1 MKFNKFK
8 ILTLI
13 VSSFVLFSACEDDDK
28 DKDKGPALGDIV
40 GEWQLSSLT
49 GGYTRTIAF
58 LPDWPSDTTIDL
70 SVSWEYGAA
79 ILGAYASAA
88 DQTLSSW
95 SDDDV
100 APGFPRIAVF
110 DEAGLTAYG
119 ISMVGIFYDAAS
131 AEDAGTYTVNGT
143 YPTIRTDLTT
153 CATAFTIP
161 QISDQGDYEIFYSTS
176 NVGTLTLA
184 GDVNLGDQVLPPF
197 DDGEVIFHEE
207 DGEIHEMEINFLD
220 RDAHDVRYAE
230 VQDSWSEDDDRVI
243 MGVNEVYVNRTTG
256 NFQSDTTGADMA
268 AEGYIMDASL
278 VPWSGYLTW
287 YAFNISAEVAVKVA
301 AVKNPLTDL
310 NGDGAINATDM
321 IIYMHADNLA
331 SGGGATAFSMP
342 YLLLVDSFTDK
353 LNPAPVN
360 DSDHDVDIS
369 GGAATLAAGGKMT
382 FVVNPV
388 CFPINELID
397 FDSVWEAV
405 HDDDH

>member
-13 VSSFVLFSACEDDDK
+13 VTSFVLFSACEDDDD
-28 DKDKGPALGDIV
+28 DKDKGPVLGDIV
-40 GEWQLSSLT
+40 GEWQLVQLT
-49 GGYTRTIAF
+49 GDYTRTIAY
-58 LPDWPSDTTIDL
+58 LPSWPADTTIKL
-70 SVSWEYGAA
+70 TASWNYAST
-79 ILGAYASAA
+79 ILGPYAAAA

-100 APGFPRIAVF
+100 APGFPITASFNESELIAS
-110 DEAGLTAYG
+110 G
-119 ISMVGIFYDAAS
+119 IDMVGTFYDAAS

-143 YPTIRTDLTT
+143 YPTIRTNLTT

-161 QISDQGDYEIFYSTS
+161 QISDQGDYEITYDI
-176 NVGTLTLA
+176 NNIGTLTLA

-207 DGEIHEMEINFLD
+207 NGEVHEMEINFLD
-220 RDAHDVRYAE
+220 RDAHDEDYAE
-230 VQDSWSEDDDRVI
+230 VQSSWSEDDDRVI
-243 MGVNEVYVNRTTG
+243 MGVNEAYVVDGSFAASGETMG
-256 NFQSDTTGADMA
+256 NSA
-268 AEGYIMDASL
+268 YIMSPLL

-287 YAFNISAEVAVKVA
+287 YAFNISAEISVKVA
-301 AVKNPLTDL
+301 AIKNPLTDL
-310 NGDGAINATDM
+310 SGDGSIDATDM

-331 SGGGATAFSMP
+331 GGGGATAFSMP

-353 LNPAPVN
+353 LNPKPWN
-360 DSDHDVDIS
+360 DSGHDVDIS
-369 GGAATLAAGGKMT
+369 GGATTLAAGGKMT
-382 FVVNPV
+382 YIINPV

-397 FDSVWEAV
+397 FKSTWEAM

>member
-13 VSSFVLFSACEDDDK
+13 VTSFVLFSACEDD

-40 GEWQLSSLT
+40 GEWQLVGLT
-49 GGYTRTIAF
+49 GDYTRTIAY

-70 SVSWEYGAA
+70 TASWNYAAA
-79 ILGAYASAA
+79 ILGAYAAAA

-95 SDDDV
+95 SDDGV
-100 APGFPRIAVF
+100 APGFPIAASF
-110 DEAGLTAYG
+110 SESELIASG
-119 ISMVGIFYDAAS
+119 IDMVGTFFDAAS

-143 YPTIRTDLTT
+143 YPTIRTNLTT

-161 QISDQGDYEIFYSTS
+161 QISDQGDYEITYDIN
-176 NVGTLTLA
+176 NVGSLTLA

-220 RDAHDVRYAE
+220 RDAHDEDYAE
-230 VQDSWSEDDDRVI
+230 IQTSWSEDDDRVI
-243 MGVNEVYVNRTTG
+243 MGVNEAYIV
-256 NFQSDTTGADMA
+256 DGAFA
-268 AEGYIMDASL
+268 ASGEAMGDSAYIMSPTL

-287 YAFNISAEVAVKVA
+287 YAFNIGAEISVKVV

-310 NGDGAINATDM
+310 SGDGSIDATDM

-331 SGGGATAFSMP
+331 SAGGATAFGMP
-342 YLLLVDSFTDK
+342 YALLVNST
-353 LNPAPVN
+353 NPAAPVPVD
-360 DSDHDVDIS
+360 DSGHDVDIS
-369 GGAATLAAGGKMT
+369 GGATTLAAGGKMT
-382 FVVNPV
+382 YIINPV

-397 FDSVWEAV
+397 FKSTWEAV